1 MPRRGAGEGSV
12 FRRTDGRWCAYL
24 SLWDGGRRYL
34 YGKTRADV
42 QRKLADAH
50 RTLDQG
56 LPFSPERQTVGD
68 FLTEWLEGQRQRLR
82 PNTWKRYEE
91 YVRLHAIP
99 TLGRVKLAAL
109 SPQHLDRLYA
119 QRLAA
124 GLSPTTVH
132 HIHAVLHKAL
142 EQAVRWNLVP
152 RNVAGLVDP
161 PSAGHQEM
169 RALTPE
175 QTRTLLDGAGDGPLE
190 AILTLAVT
198 TGMRKGELLAL
209 HWSDVDLE
217 QGTLRV
223 IGTMQ
228 RHPDG
233 NLTVTPPK
241 TARSRRRVELT
252 PMAVDVLRRHRARQ
266 AETRL
271 LLGPDWNETGLVFPS
286 SLGRP
291 QDGSHLLY
299 GLFHPLL
306 ERLGLPIIR
315 FHDLR
320 HTAATLLLGR
330 GIHPKIVSEM
340 LGHSTIAITLD
351 LYSHVTPTMQRDAAR
366 AMNDLLAGS

>member
-12 FRRTDGRWCAYL
+12 FRRADGRWCAYL
-24 SLWDGGRRYL
+24 SLGEGGRRYL
-34 YGKTRADV
+34 YGKTRAEV
-42 QRKLADAH
+42 QRKLSAAH
-50 RTLDQG
+50 RTQDDG
-56 LPFSPERQTVGD
+56 LPFSPERHTVGD
-68 FLTEWLEGQRQRLR
+68 FLTEWLEGQRPRLR

-91 YVRLHAIP
+91 YVRIHAMP

-119 QRLAA
+119 QRVAA

-161 PSAGHQEM
+161 PRAGRQEM
-169 RALTPE
+169 TALTPE
-175 QTRTLLDGAGDGPLE
+175 QTRTLLEGAADGPLE

-209 HWSDVDLE
+209 HWTDVDLE
-217 QGTLRV
+217 RGTLRV
-223 IGTMQ
+223 VGTMQ

-233 NLTVTPPK
+233 KMAVTPPK
-241 TARSRRRVELT
+241 TARSRRRVELA
-252 PMAVDVLRRHRARQ
+252 PMALNALRRHRARQ
-266 AETRL
+266 TETRL
-271 LLGPDWNETGLVFPS
+271 LLGPVWNALGLVFPS
-286 SLGRP
+286 SLGRA

-306 ERLGLPIIR
+306 ERLGPPIIR

-320 HTAATLLLGR
+320 HTAATLLLGQ
-330 GIHPKIVSEM
+330 GVHPKIVSEM

-366 AMNDLLAGS
+366 AMNSLLSGS

>member
-1 MPRRGAGEGSV
+1 MPRRGACEGSV

-24 SLWDGGRRYL
+24 SLGDGRRRYL

-42 QRKLADAH
+42 QRKLAAAH
-50 RTLDQG
+50 RTQDDG
-56 LPFSPERQTVGD
+56 VPFSPERQTVGD
-68 FLTEWLEGQRQRLR
+68 FLTEWLEGQHQRLR

-91 YVRLHAIP
+91 YVRIHAIP

-109 SPQHLDRLYA
+109 SARHLDRLYA
-119 QRLAA
+119 QRVAA

-152 RNVAGLVDP
+152 RNVASLVDP
-161 PSAGHQEM
+161 PRAGHREM
-169 RALTPE
+169 SALSPE
-175 QTRTLLDGAGDGPLE
+175 QTRTLLEGAADGPLE

-198 TGMRKGELLAL
+198 TGMRKGELLGL
-209 HWSDVDLE
+209 HWGDVDLDR
-217 QGTLRV
+217 GALRV
-223 IGTMQ
+223 VGTMQ

-233 NLTVTPPK
+233 KLAVSPPK
-241 TARSRRRVELT
+241 TARSRRQVEMP
-252 PMAVDVLRRHRARQ
+252 PMAIDALRRHRARQ

-271 LLGPDWNETGLVFPS
+271 QLGPAWNEAGLVFPS
-286 SLGRP
+286 SLGKP

-306 ERLGLPIIR
+306 ERLGLPVIR

-351 LYSHVTPTMQRDAAR
+351 LYSHVTPTMQRAAAL
-366 AMNDLLAGS
+366 AMNDLLADS